1 MAVSTRAPWPGLRRA
16 RSPVYSSSLLRESS
30 KYNTY
35 RRIIKMNCELS
46 VHVHIDSSLP
56 LPTSSSPL
64 LLFPFSFLSPPSL
77 PPPPSRNYLES
88 ETDRVMSYLQ
98 ELRLYFASFIANVI
112 NSFPRGDM
120 RIRLFNSEMRYNLFY
135 LFSTW
140 CGMFGFMKESEQELR

>member
-1 MAVSTRAPWPGLRRA
+1 MY
-16 RSPVYSSSLLRESS
+16 VYIISQISSL
-30 KYNTY
+30 
-35 RRIIKMNCELS
+35 
-46 VHVHIDSSLP
+46 
-56 LPTSSSPL
+56 SPS
-64 LLFPFSFLSPPSL
+64 PSLSPSSL
-77 PPPPSRNYLES
+77 PPPSSRNYLES

-140 CGMFGFMKESEQELR
+140 CGMFGFMKESEQEMR

>member
-1 MAVSTRAPWPGLRRA
+1 MYILTPL
-16 RSPVYSSSLLRESS
+16 SL
-30 KYNTY
+30 
-35 RRIIKMNCELS
+35 
-46 VHVHIDSSLP
+46 LP
-56 LPTSSSPL
+56 LPLLPYFFLLPSP
-64 LLFPFSFLSPPSL
+64 S
-77 PPPPSRNYLES
+77 PSRNYLES